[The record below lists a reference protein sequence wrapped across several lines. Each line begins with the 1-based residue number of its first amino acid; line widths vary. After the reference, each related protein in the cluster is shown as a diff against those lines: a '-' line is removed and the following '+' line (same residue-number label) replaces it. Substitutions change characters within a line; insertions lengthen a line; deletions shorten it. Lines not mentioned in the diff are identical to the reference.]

1 MVPNVGYNKNLKP
14 LPMKGDQHFYVNVS
28 YNIKHILY
36 IDEDENF
43 IRITYNLQ
51 KDWYDSS
58 LTFQN
63 LKKDRVN
70 SILEDDKKMLWSS
83 WITFKNN
90 ENIDMSKRADD
101 EEIFIQGVPY
111 YWAHFVFVIFSGSRA
126 HTEELFIAIG

>member
-101 EEIFIQGVPY
+101 EEIFIVVPSEEF
-111 YWAHFVFVIFSGSRA
+111 HFEHNSIVNYQNSL
-126 HTEELFIAIG
+126 LFEVTFNN

>member
-1 MVPNVGYNKNLKP
+1 
-14 LPMKGDQHFYVNVS
+14 MKGDQHFYVNVS

-36 IDEDENF
+36 IDENENI

-90 ENIDMSKRADD
+90 ENIEMSKRADD
-101 EEIFIQGVPY
+101 EEIFIVVPNEEF
-111 YWAHFVFVIFSGSRA
+111 HFEHNSKANYQNSL
-126 HTEELFIAIG
+126 LFEVTFNN

>member
-101 EEIFIQGVPY
+101 EEIFIVVPNEEF
-111 YWAHFVFVIFSGSRA
+111 HFEHNSIVNYQNSL
-126 HTEELFIAIG
+126 LFEVTFNN